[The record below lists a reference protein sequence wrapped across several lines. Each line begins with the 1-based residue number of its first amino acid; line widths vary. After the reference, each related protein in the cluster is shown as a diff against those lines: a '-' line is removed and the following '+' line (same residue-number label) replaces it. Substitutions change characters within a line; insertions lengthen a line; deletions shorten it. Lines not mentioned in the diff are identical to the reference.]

1 EATLSATTYRDY
13 PVIQATA
20 VLLAVA
26 VVIGNLISD
35 ILYTL
40 VDPRIKAA

>member
-1 EATLSATTYRDY
+1 
-13 PVIQATA
+13 V